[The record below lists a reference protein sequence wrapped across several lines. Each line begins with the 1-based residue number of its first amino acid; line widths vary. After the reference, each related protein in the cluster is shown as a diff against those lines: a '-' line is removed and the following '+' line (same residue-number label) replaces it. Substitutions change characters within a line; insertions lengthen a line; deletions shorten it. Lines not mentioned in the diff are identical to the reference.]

1 MTLCFNTFSVVAR
14 CPRSGE
20 LGVAIS
26 TALPAVGAYCV
37 YIQPGV
43 GAAATQSWTNP
54 YLALD
59 ALVALA
65 GGAAPAAAL
74 QGVLEA
80 DAEAALR
87 QVGLV
92 DAKGRAEAWTGDGC
106 TAWAGHILGDG
117 FAVQGNMLVSA
128 QTVEAMAAVMTA
140 TSQRPLADRLVAT
153 LIAGQQAGGDKRG
166 KQSAAVKVFGAEPYP
181 LTDLRVD
188 DHADPVTE
196 LARLQELAKAQ
207 LQPFLDS
214 LPRRN
219 SGAAT
224 PLSEAAKAMIM
235 AAPQDRPKT
244 AGGGS

>member
-1 MTLCFNTFSVVAR
+1 MALCFNTFSVAAR

-37 YIQPGV
+37 YIEPGV

-59 ALVALA
+59 ALKLLA
-65 GGAAPAAAL
+65 GGQAPAEAL
-74 QGVLEA
+74 QEVLRADGEA
-80 DAEAALR
+80 ELR
-87 QVGLV
+87 QIGLV
-92 DAKGRAEAWTGDGC
+92 DAAGRAQAWTGGGC
-106 TAWAGHILGDG
+106 TEWAGHILGDG

-128 QTVEAMAAVMTA
+128 RVEAMAAAMEATA
-140 TSQRPLADRLVAT
+140 PRGLADRLVAA

-166 KQSAAVKVFGAEPYP
+166 KQSAAVKVYGGEPYP
-181 LTDLRVD
+181 LIDLRVD
-188 DHADPVTE
+188 DHPDPVAE

-214 LPRRN
+214 LPRRR
-219 SGAAT
+219 GAAAV
-224 PLSEAAKAMIM
+224 PLSEAAKTMIM
-235 AAPQDRPKT
+235 LPPQERPKT
-244 AGGGS
+244 AGGAG